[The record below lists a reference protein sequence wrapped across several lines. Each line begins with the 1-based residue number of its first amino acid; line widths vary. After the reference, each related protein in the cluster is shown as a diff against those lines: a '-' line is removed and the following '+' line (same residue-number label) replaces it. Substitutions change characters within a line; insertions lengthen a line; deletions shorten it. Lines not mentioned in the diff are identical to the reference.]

1 MMVMKMQTLDTI
13 QTHPCLSTSK
23 GDDSAA
29 PGEVSSAEAVGKV
42 LEFKSPQQ
50 AGVLLSLDGL
60 SSAAAR
66 ISFSEGQAI
75 VTDRRFFET
84 KEVIE
89 WAMRSPI
96 LNNEFIEV
104 RQIQEIINFPEDARG
119 AAKGFENLLIWAA
132 AKP

>member
-1 MMVMKMQTLDTI
+1 MVMKMQRLDTI
-13 QTHPCLSTSK
+13 QTHTCLPMPK

-29 PGEVSSAEAVGKV
+29 PGAVSSAEVVGKM
-42 LEFKSPQQ
+42 LEFKSLQQ

-60 SSAAAR
+60 SSTAAR
-66 ISFSEGQAI
+66 IFFSEGQAI

-104 RQIQEIINFPEDARG
+104 RQIQEIINCPEDARG
-119 AAKGFENLLIWAA
+119 AANGFENLLISAA